1 MDEDGAAPRLNRN
14 QLQSIEKSLFELA
27 RKQKSQTVPVDLP
40 VPAFWGS
47 VGQLLHHLEVELAE
61 TIRDEGMTA
70 KAQLKSRRLG
80 TIRTCVSDLTR
91 LRLNAFTQHAIL
103 SNLLKSPQ
111 GDAVNVAAN
120 FETMDWERY
129 DPSERAYY
137 SGVGHLVEKYKHE
150 VSWNALLRGSSIEIP
165 ESANITG
172 HAPLTE
178 FVEQDE
184 KVSYATTDA
193 VQTPPSGNWEDPEID
208 EEDRIR
214 QIDAFPDRATGA
226 APPAPLEEPPAED
239 ESGLRRILILKDL
252 SDPIITE
259 DGSEIVLTVGDV
271 ESCAAPIADTLI
283 AAGFAEPAPL

>member
-14 QLQSIEKSLFELA
+14 QLQSIEKSLFELS
-27 RKQKSQTVPVDLP
+27 RKQKSQTIPVDLP

-91 LRLNAFTQHAIL
+91 LRLNAFTQHAVL

-120 FETMDWERY
+120 FETMDWERH

-150 VSWNALLRGSSIEIP
+150 VSWNALLRGSGIEIP

-178 FVEQDE
+178 FIKQDE
-184 KVSYATTDA
+184 KISYATPDA
-193 VQTPPSGNWEDPEID
+193 VRTPPSGNWEDPEID

-214 QIDAFPDRATGA
+214 QIDAFPGRATGA
-226 APPAPLEEPPAED
+226 VPPAPLEEPPAED
-239 ESGLRRILILKDL
+239 ESGLRRIRILKDL

-259 DGSEIVLTVGDV
+259 DGSEIVLTAGDV

>member
-1 MDEDGAAPRLNRN
+1 M
-14 QLQSIEKSLFELA
+14 
-27 RKQKSQTVPVDLP
+27 
-40 VPAFWGS
+40 
-47 VGQLLHHLEVELAE
+47 ELAE

-80 TIRTCVSDLTR
+80 IIRTCVSELTR
-91 LRLNAFTQHAIL
+91 LRLNACTQHAGL

-120 FETMDWERY
+120 FETMDWERH

-178 FVEQDE
+178 FIKLFEMI
-184 KVSYATTDA
+184 SYATPDA
-193 VQTPPSGNWEDPEID
+193 VRTPPSGNWEDPEID

-214 QIDAFPDRATGA
+214 QIDAFPGRATGA
-226 APPAPLEEPPAED
+226 VPPAPLEEPPAED
-239 ESGLRRILILKDL
+239 ESGLRRIRILKDL

-259 DGSEIVLTVGDV
+259 DGSEIVLTAGDV